1 MFKVECRRCGKEL
14 DVPGALAF
22 GVPDT
27 DGSVNKHHICV
38 FCWDELLCWLYN
50 DGDVV
55 VPERVGRDVAV
66 NMRPKDGRTMVVS
79 EAMRDRART
88 WLYNDDYP
96 KTASPQEVN
105 DLAAL
110 LQTVSDEAR
119 HAAILRERLRVVSWL
134 RETGRYDNP
143 WCLGDVADAIARCD
157 HVTLSGDQ

>member
-1 MFKVECRRCGKEL
+1 MLRMYREPTGH
-14 DVPGALAF
+14 
-22 GVPDT
+22 GV
-27 DGSVNKHHICV
+27 
-38 FCWDELLCWLYN
+38 LL
-50 DGDVV
+50 
-55 VPERVGRDVAV
+55 
-66 NMRPKDGRTMVVS
+66 MRPKDGRTMVVS
-79 EAMRDRART
+79 KAMRDRART
-88 WLYNDDYP
+88 WLYNDDCP
-96 KTASPQEVN
+96 NETASPQEVN